1 MSLLVTKYILNST
14 ELKSTQNIKLYH
26 FGHAI
31 LSVPFCPIPFCPYTI
46 LSKPFCP
53 YHFIRYHFVRS
64 PLPAD
69 HPSFENLAM
78 IADQRQNRSI
88 VRNPYHVLRRFFLE
102 KAPTG
107 HNLRPRAHNFVLPI
121 KDNNNFVPRILYNEL
136 LT

>member
-1 MSLLVTKYILNST
+1 MPLGCLNRMAFSLSSCSWYIARMTTIASLLYAFPAWWGFTSAADR
-14 ELKSTQNIKLYH
+14 SKLERLLARLRRAGY
-26 FGHAI
+26 
-31 LSVPFCPIPFCPYTI
+31 
-46 LSKPFCP
+46 
-53 YHFIRYHFVRS
+53 
-64 PLPAD
+64 LPAD

-78 IADQRQNRSI
+78 IADQRLYRSI
-88 VRNPYHVLRRFFLE
+88 VRNSYHVLRRFFLE